1 MVRYKPTAYQC
12 MLLFLL
18 AIQEAERRL
27 GKSLR
32 LVRLPRATLRRL
44 WIRQRLSE
52 DFLAEVEEWLLSAG
66 WALVDAGSGFA
77 AIKTAAVKN
86 WPRLSANN
94 LSSELE
100 KVQSGRFKFDELEM
114 SAREADDDSE
124 DANE

>member
-1 MVRYKPTAYQC
+1 MLQNKPMPRQC

-18 AIQEAERRL
+18 AIQEAEHRL

-52 DFLAEVEEWLLSAG
+52 DFLAEVEEWLLSVG
-66 WALVDAGSGFA
+66 WALVDVGSGFA
-77 AIKTAAVKN
+77 AIKTVAVKN

-94 LSSELE
+94 LRTKLE
-100 KVQSGRFKFDELEM
+100 EVESGHFKFDELEKVV
-114 SAREADDDSE
+114 RDADDEGE
-124 DANE
+124 DENE

>member
-114 SAREADDDSE
+114 SVREADDDSE